1 MLGVCVC
8 VCAHWVVCVHQAVCV
23 PVCFLK
29 GECWEKDQGPVL
41 GFSGDQTPAVL
52 SQGIPTA
59 GMQRVI
65 HRKPGLCMAKGRPCT
80 NALHVH
86 MGFPGGSDSKEFACN
101 VGDLGS
107 IPGLGRSLGEGNGN
121 PLQHSC
127 LENSKDTTV
136 HQVAKSQTG
145 LSDTFSLSREGL
157 LASAIFQQWG
167 LGWRLGEGW
176 EEAEKSCCMPG
187 SAVHG
192 KLALTGGL
200 STQARTGL

>member
-1 MLGVCVC
+1 MLGVCVCVYTHWGVCVYTLGGMCTLGCVCMCVYPEGGMLEEQGLVCICVC

-23 PVCFLK
+23 PVCFPK

-41 GFSGDQTPAVL
+41 GFSGGQAPAVL
-52 SQGIPTA
+52 SHRIPTA

-65 HRKPGLCMAKGRPCT
+65 HCKPGLCMAKGRPCT

-86 MGFPGGSDSKEFACN
+86 MGFPGGSDSKESACN

-107 IPGLGRSLGEGNGN
+107 VPGLGRSPGEGNGN

-136 HQVAKSQTG
+136 HQVSKSRQ
-145 LSDTFSLSREGL
+145 D
-157 LASAIFQQWG
+157 
-167 LGWRLGEGW
+167 
-176 EEAEKSCCMPG
+176 
-187 SAVHG
+187 
-192 KLALTGGL
+192 
-200 STQARTGL
+200 